1 MPFSPKNAFKFFF
14 LQRTSRECNQLP
26 AGVVCMLSPS
36 PAVFKEKVTTFIWPT
51 IQTSLVNVYAF
62 LSFFFKQF
70 VWYLTRFTNLI
81 NKGKG
86 KGRLILTSTWKVQPA
101 PCWQTF
107 QQVLTSPAFSFASAR
122 IPNCLYNSS
131 TPAML
136 KYHAKKGRTKQKLW
150 ILRSLHKRWRCLV
163 AALWDSLSCSKTV
176 VFHLHKVVT

>member
-14 LQRTSRECNQLP
+14 LQRSSRECNQLP

-122 IPNCLYNSS
+122 IPNCLYSSS

-136 KYHAKKGRTKQKLW
+136 KYHAKKERTKEKLG
-150 ILRSLHKRWRCLV
+150 ILRVTRPQKMKVPGSRAFRLTFMFE
-163 AALWDSLSCSKTV
+163 DSSFPLT
-176 VFHLHKVVT
+176 